1 MKTALL
7 SAVST
12 AILCCTA
19 PASADES
26 TPQPVWYDQRVLTS
40 DFAFSAY
47 ATNEGDGKFSVQGI
61 RIIDRKTG
69 QAVQEI
75 GGIDGMPCWGEAGNL
90 VGIVD
95 ANFDGRPDI
104 TFQYAD
110 GGAGPNSNYHF
121 YLFDPRSGRFEF
133 DPVLSDL
140 TQVGIGGDGT
150 ITSASRGGCCQ
161 HYSATY
167 RYVGGK
173 LLMVS
178 EVDESLTTDGKWIE
192 TSTRRMVNGKWKTNR
207 KRVRNPDGWAM

>member
-7 SAVST
+7 SAASVV
-12 AILCCTA
+12 IVCCTA
-19 PASADES
+19 SASADES
-26 TPQPVWYDQRVLTS
+26 MPQPAWYEQRVLTS

-47 ATNEGDGKFSVQGI
+47 ATNEEQDRFSVQAI

-69 QAVQEI
+69 RVVQEI
-75 GGIDGMPCWGEAGNL
+75 AGIDGMPGWGEAGRL
-90 VGIVD
+90 VGVVD

-110 GGAGPNSNYHF
+110 GGAGPNVTYHF
-121 YLFDPRSGRFEF
+121 YLFNPRSGRFEF

-140 TQVGIGGDGT
+140 TQVGIGRDGT

-167 RYVGGK
+167 RYFGGK
-173 LLMVS
+173 LLVIA
-178 EVDESLTTDGKWIE
+178 EEEEHYTADGKWIV
-192 TSTRRMVNGKWKTNR
+192 TTTGRMVNGKWKTGS
-207 KRVRNPDGWAM
+207 KRVRNSDAWGE